1 MSHHC
6 SECRVNWWPH
16 QVDHAHCPTCGGV
29 TVRSLEPASDD
40 ADTLYRL
47 ARDEAASRHA
57 YAHFALHYAEL
68 DLERRAA

>member
-1 MSHHC
+1 
-6 SECRVNWWPH
+6 
-16 QVDHAHCPTCGGV
+16 
-29 TVRSLEPASDD
+29 VRSLEPASDD

-57 YAHFALHYAEL
+57 YAHFARHYAEH